1 MFTAE
6 ELAGMRD
13 TQEDALPETASIYSV
28 PLSSDGQ
35 GGYTEDALSLLST
48 AACRVAPAEGMYAQ
62 MLAERLGVLQ
72 LWRITLP
79 AGTIVAHANRI
90 VVSGV
95 TYQVI
100 EDPSRGSWET
110 ATRVLCQMVT

>member
-6 ELAGMRD
+6 ELAGMRA

-48 AACRVAPAEGMYAQ
+48 AACRVAPAG
-62 MLAERLGVLQ
+62 G
-72 LWRITLP
+72 
-79 AGTIVAHANRI
+79 
-90 VVSGV
+90 S
-95 TYQVI
+95 
-100 EDPSRGSWET
+100 PSRKRRPSRISGIGHKNAGASAPSADTLLMPIIAVATSGMTQAKT
-110 ATRVLCQMVT
+110 AP